1 MASPTP
7 ITGEK
12 WLVAAWPG
20 MGNVAVIAAGYLVH
34 KLGMKPAGEI
44 APKGRFDVTA
54 IEVEKGLAAV
64 PRLPRGRLFRWISPE
79 KEGPLSR
86 KELIVYLG
94 EAQPTNSLW
103 SYAHDLLD
111 AASEMGATRVA
122 TFASMASQLHPSQD
136 PHVWGVVTH
145 KDMLEQLQKL
155 EVAPLEAGQV
165 SGLNGV
171 LLGAAA
177 DRGVPG
183 ICLLGEIPF
192 FAAGVPN
199 PKAAKHVLSAFS
211 LLSGIDVDLEELSRD
226 AETVDQAILELME
239 KMQQK
244 VGEESGE
251 SDADA
256 PGGSSGDEAART
268 TNGKGA
274 PDIDPAT
281 HARIEELFAAAT
293 RDRTQAMRLK
303 EELDRLGVF
312 KRYENRF
319 LDLFR
324 HAE

>member
-1 MASPTP
+1 MASQTP
-7 ITGEK
+7 INGEK

-44 APKGRFDVTA
+44 APKGRFDVQA

-64 PRLPRGRLFRWISPE
+64 PRLPRGRLFRWLAGPN
-79 KEGPLSR
+79 EGELAR

-94 EAQPTNSLW
+94 EAQPSNNLW
-103 SYAHDLLD
+103 SYAHDLID
-111 AASEMGATRVA
+111 AASQMGATRVA

-136 PHVWGVVTH
+136 PHVWGVVTR
-145 KDMLEQLQKL
+145 KDLLEQLQKL

-177 DRGVPG
+177 DRGIPG
-183 ICLLGEIPF
+183 VCLLGEIPF

-211 LLSGIDVDLEELSRD
+211 LLSGIDVDLEELSHD

-239 KMQQK
+239 KMQHK
-244 VGEESGE
+244 GGEESGE
-251 SDADA
+251 SDVE
-256 PGGSSGDEAART
+256 SGTDEAAQAPP
-268 TNGKGA
+268 TNGKGQ
-274 PDIDPAT
+274 PEIDAAT
-281 HARIEELFAAAT
+281 SARIEELFAAAM
-293 RDRTQAMRLK
+293 RDRAQAMRLK

>member
-1 MASPTP
+1 MATQPP

-34 KLGMKPAGEI
+34 KMGMKQVGEI
-44 APKGRFDVTA
+44 QPKGRFDVQA

-64 PRLPRGRLFRWISPE
+64 PRIPRGRLFRWVAPGNGE
-79 KEGPLSR
+79 TLAR

-94 EAQPTNSLW
+94 EAQPSHSLW

-111 AASEMGATRVA
+111 AASQLGATRVA

-136 PHVWGVVTH
+136 PHVWGVVTK
-145 KDMLEQLQKL
+145 KDMLDQLQKL
-155 EVAPLEAGQV
+155 EVAPLETGQV

-183 ICLLGEIPF
+183 VCLLGEIPF

-211 LLSGIDVDLEELSRD
+211 LLSGIEIDLEELSRD

-244 VGEESGE
+244 GGEEGE
-251 SDADA
+251 SPSESESDDEEA
-256 PGGSSGDEAART
+256 PHPS
-268 TNGKGA
+268 NGKGA
-274 PDIDPAT
+274 PEIDQAT
-281 HARIEELFAAAT
+281 HARIEELFEAAS
-293 RDRTQAMRLK
+293 RDRRQAMRLK